1 MKKLDEKMLELLQAV
16 KKGLEANTSFT
27 LGEKEDYGE
36 ELLHIYRLQEKEYSE
51 LYVPIEIYFNFLDK
65 SISLLFELS
74 LGLNEVGRNK
84 TIKRIAEWLRNYAD
98 YIEIREGEILDR
110 GYYLDTTVIDGI
122 NHIYFFYR
130 KDFSLNQV
138 YEVVKEVQKLI
149 EEVWVIGIVWT

>member
-1 MKKLDEKMLELLQAV
+1 MLEQLHAV
-16 KKGLEANTSFT
+16 KKGLETNTSFT
-27 LGEKEDYGE
+27 LEEKEDYGE

-65 SISLLFELS
+65 TISLRFELF

-84 TIKRIAEWLRNYAD
+84 TIKGMAEWLRDYAD
-98 YIEIREGEILDR
+98 YIEVREQEILDR

-138 YEVVKEVQKLI
+138 KEVVEEAKKLI
-149 EEVWVIGIVWT
+149 EKVWVIGVVWT

>member
-1 MKKLDEKMLELLQAV
+1 MKKLDEKMLEQLHAV
-16 KKGLEANTSFT
+16 KKGLETNTSFT
-27 LGEKEDYGE
+27 LEEKEDYGE

-65 SISLLFELS
+65 TISLRFELF

-84 TIKRIAEWLRNYAD
+84 TIKGMAEWLRDYAD
-98 YIEIREGEILDR
+98 YIEVREQEILDR

-138 YEVVKEVQKLI
+138 KEVVEEAKKLI
-149 EEVWVIGIVWT
+149 EKVWVIGVVWT